1 MTLGPVVICGA
12 RGFVGSRL
20 VRSLL
25 AQGFEVRA
33 GTRSP
38 ERARQDQPE
47 VSWVELEVENPDT
60 LDRAFAGAAAVVYL
74 VHQMRSGSSDLE
86 ALEAR
91 SARHVAEAAARA
103 GVARIVYL
111 GGPSPE
117 GPASK
122 HLRARL
128 ATGEV
133 FRAGSVPTVEL
144 RAGMIIGAQ
153 SESWLIVRDLA
164 MRLPVMILPSWLSSR
179 SQPIGIDDVVAALT
193 YSLQMPEE
201 QVGCYDL
208 PGPETLSARQILERV
223 SAHAGIRPV
232 MIPVPVLTPS
242 LSSHWIR
249 LVTRADITVARK
261 LIDGLIEDL
270 VASGQGFWAMA
281 PDLPRVSLDEAI
293 HRALAEETSDS
304 LGRRGRVLEFVARW
318 VGRATEIAQPP
329 WPSDA
334 VDTSE

>member
-1 MTLGPVVICGA
+1 MTRGPVVICGA
-12 RGFVGSRL
+12 RGFVGSQL
-20 VRSLL
+20 VRHLL
-25 AQGFEVRA
+25 GQDVDVRA

-38 ERARQDQPE
+38 ERARQSDPN
-47 VSWVELEVENPDT
+47 VHWVELEVERPET
-60 LDRAFAGAAAVVYL
+60 LDRAFAGAESVVYL
-74 VHQMRSGSSDLE
+74 VHQMRSESSDLE
-86 ALEAR
+86 ALEVR

-103 GVARIVYL
+103 GVSRIVYL

-128 ATGEV
+128 ATGDT
-133 FRAGSVPTVEL
+133 FRAGTVPTVEL
-144 RAGMIIGAQ
+144 RAGMIIGAH

-164 MRLPVMILPSWLSSR
+164 LRLPVMILPSWLSSR
-179 SQPIGIDDVVAALT
+179 SQPIGIDDVVAALS

-208 PGPETLSARQILERV
+208 PGPETLTARRILERV

-232 MIPVPVLTPS
+232 MIPVPVLSPS

-261 LIDGLIEDL
+261 LIDGLIDDL
-270 VASGQGFWAMA
+270 VASGQGFWSIA
-281 PDLPRVSLDEAI
+281 PDLQRTPLDEAI
-293 HRALAEETSDS
+293 RRALSEETADS
-304 LGRRGRVLEFVARW
+304 LGRRGALLERFARW
-318 VGRATEIAQPP
+318 VGRP
-329 WPSDA
+329 
-334 VDTSE
+334 TSAPDLGSRDSALGPQ